1 MDTDRARTGRSTA
14 ELEAGVD
21 DVRRSP
27 RDRGTLELIVV
38 RPAVDE
44 RVVLGEARFD
54 LELGVVGDTWSERPT
69 STSPT
74 PNPEAQVTL
83 MNSRAAALIAGDRDR
98 WPLAGDQLY
107 VDLDLSGEHL
117 PPGSRLQIGTAVLE
131 VSAKPHTGCAKFSAR
146 FGSDAWAFL
155 RSDAGRELN
164 LRGINARVVEPGVA
178 QTGSVITN
186 LVR

>member
-1 MDTDRARTGRSTA
+1 MDTERAGTARTTA

-21 DVRRSP
+21 EVRQSP
-27 RDRGTLELIVV
+27 RDRGTLELAVV

-44 RVVLGEARFD
+44 RRVLDEVHFD
-54 LELGVVGDTWSERPT
+54 TEHGVVGDTWNVRPT
-69 STSPT
+69 SSSPL

-83 MNSRAAALIAGDRDR
+83 MNARAATLIAGGRTR

-146 FGSDAWAFL
+146 FGSDAF
-155 RSDAGRELN
+155 RFVNSPVGRALN
-164 LRGINARVVEPGVA
+164 LRGVNARVVASGVA
-178 QTGSVITN
+178 HAGLEV
-186 LVR
+186 LKLLP